1 MKAAHR
7 TASLFVDPRGNPDPA
22 KLDTVVVKAGS
33 SNYFKAMEIKGAIE
47 KGKIPESMDNDGA
60 GVPTFNILAL
70 DYLTNASYWWMFD
83 SSKLGDQNGFQFVES
98 EAPVV
103 DPVNVVNK
111 ITNWFKQC
119 YMRPMLV
126 TA

>member
-33 SNYFKAMEIKGAIE
+33 NNYFKAMEIKGAIE

-70 DYLTNASYWWMFD
+70 DYLTNASY
-83 SSKLGDQNGFQFVES
+83 
-98 EAPVV
+98 
-103 DPVNVVNK
+103 
-111 ITNWFKQC
+111 
-119 YMRPMLV
+119 
-126 TA
+126 